1 MKICARKSSGAF
13 WSDFDGLS
21 GNSCVL
27 LEEPKYRLGH
37 VLISKRLTVEVVAL
51 DSGVADFPTL
61 ASPLTGTVLVQGTT
75 PSPRY

>member
-13 WSDFDGLS
+13 WSDFDELS

-27 LEEPKYRLGH
+27 LEEPKDRLGH

-51 DSGVADFPTL
+51 DSEIKYDILEFRVTL
-61 ASPLTGTVLVQGTT
+61 NSELSMDP
-75 PSPRY
+75 